1 MELIEVSGRT
11 LEEALQAAALE
22 LGVSTDA
29 IDYEIVEEGAK
40 GFLGLGQTPT
50 TVKARIKDDYTG
62 PIEPPS
68 QAPQPE
74 VSIEDISDEEPVP
87 ESEEAYVDKAVGMVG
102 DIVKAMGIDVGV
114 KLKSVQ
120 PDEITIDIEGEDT
133 AILIGKHGQTID
145 ALQYLVGLIVNK
157 DFDSRRRIILDAEG
171 YRARHREMLENKARE
186 YADAV
191 KSAGKEAVLDPQP
204 ARDRRICTWSWLMIP
219 RSTPTAKAWA
229 KSGTWSSRRRSENIY
244 ASTWGPDL
252 KSGSRLGPVS
262 AVITIQLRPLP
273 GERVGVRALR
283 SLSWGRGLG

>member
-1 MELIEVSGRT
+1 LERIEVSGRT

-50 TVKARIKDDYTG
+50 TVKARVKDDYTG
-62 PIEPPS
+62 PIEQPS

-74 VSIEDISDEEPVP
+74 VPIEDISDEEPAP
-87 ESEEAYVDKAVGMVG
+87 ESDDAYVDKAVGMVG

-120 PDEITIDIEGEDT
+120 PEEITIDIEGEDT

-171 YRARHREMLENKARE
+171 YRERHREMLEKKARE

-204 ARDRRICTWSWLMIP
+204 ARDRRIVHMVLADDPEVYTY
-219 RSTPTAKAWA
+219 
-229 KSGTWSSRRRSENIY
+229 SE
-244 ASTWGPDL
+244 
-252 KSGSRLGPVS
+252 
-262 AVITIQLRPLP
+262 
-273 GERVGVRALR
+273 
-283 SLSWGRGLG
+283 GLGEDRHVVISPKK

>member
-1 MELIEVSGRT
+1 MERIEVSGRT

-50 TVKARIKDDYTG
+50 TVKARVKDDYTG
-62 PIEPPS
+62 PIEQPS

-74 VSIEDISDEEPVP
+74 VPIEDISDEEPAP
-87 ESEEAYVDKAVGMVG
+87 ESDDAYVDKAVGMVG

-120 PDEITIDIEGEDT
+120 PEEITIDIEGEDT

-171 YRARHREMLENKARE
+171 YRERHREMLEKKARE

-204 ARDRRICTWSWLMIP
+204 ARDRRIVHMVLADDPEVYTY
-219 RSTPTAKAWA
+219 
-229 KSGTWSSRRRSENIY
+229 SE
-244 ASTWGPDL
+244 
-252 KSGSRLGPVS
+252 
-262 AVITIQLRPLP
+262 
-273 GERVGVRALR
+273 
-283 SLSWGRGLG
+283 GLGEDRHVVISPKK